1 MDDLANDRFCEYNEY
16 STGEGPQIGSRS
28 GNACLLIAF
37 ACFDEILHHSLL
49 FLGARSQNL
58 GFIWCSNCPLT
69 FELKMYTIKYTYS
82 CLISCF
88 GSEFCTMLK
97 KEQVC
102 SYPSA

>member
-37 ACFDEILHHSLL
+37 ACFDEIPHHSLL
-49 FLGARSQNL
+49 FLGARSPNL
-58 GFIWCSNCPLT
+58 GFILCSNCPLT
-69 FELKMYTIKYTYS
+69 FVLEIYTI

-88 GSEFCTMLK
+88 RTEFCTMLQ

-102 SYPSA
+102 SYPSG